1 MQLEDT
7 VVVVS
12 ETVSPNGRRVTVYE
26 STVVPTVASI
36 RRVEAALVDAPAG
49 WLRPG
54 ITPES
59 VATDILAESR
69 VQPSRMPKEDFD
81 CLLADFAYLSCD
93 DVDDIRDAHWTV
105 GGEPA

>member
-1 MQLEDT
+1 MNAIT
-7 VVVVS
+7 PASV
-12 ETVSPNGRRVTVYE
+12 RRV
-26 STVVPTVASI
+26 
-36 RRVEAALVDAPAG
+36 ALALADAPAG

-69 VQPSRMPKEDFD
+69 VQPSRMPKDDFD
-81 CLLADFAYLSCD
+81 CLLADFAYLSYD
-93 DVDDIRDAHWTV
+93 DADDIRESVWTV